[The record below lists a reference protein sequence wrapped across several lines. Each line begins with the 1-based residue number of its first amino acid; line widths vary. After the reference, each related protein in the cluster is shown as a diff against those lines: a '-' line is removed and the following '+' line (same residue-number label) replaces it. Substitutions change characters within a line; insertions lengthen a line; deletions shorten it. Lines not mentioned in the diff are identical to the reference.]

1 MAQIITARLSRN
13 DAQPWGFRLQGGKDF
28 GTPLVIQKVNTGSIA
43 DKAGL
48 QAGDAVVR
56 VNEADLYNLRH
67 KDAQDAIVRAGTSF
81 ELIVQR
87 GATWKPTVTPLPN
100 ISPSMGSH
108 IQPVTKTSLAANPQQ
123 VCTIGSGHNSAARP
137 FVNVNPNR
145 LPPSPVRSIT
155 SKQYNSPVGM
165 YSDQSIAESLS
176 AQAEVLAGG
185 VLGVNFK
192 KNEKVYNPEKSEVL
206 KMLQE
211 NESDPEPAGSTFYW
225 RQSHAIGGSATSA
238 QSHRPLTPS
247 YQTIP
252 DDRIGTPLQQNVL
265 APAALHRPSLP
276 QQPQPIL
283 KPAIPTYSQY
293 SPHGVF
299 VRIKDKNLHQEC
311 FKCATCGTSLKNQGY
326 YNLHNKLYCDI
337 HARLA
342 ALNSPPP
349 NATANG
355 LVPVTLPPKN
365 MGASTISSALNAH
378 AGNMNGNGNG
388 NGNNNNSCP
397 ELTKIKLNTKVND
410 DNNNN
415 FYDTRSNCSTSET
428 DCSSLSSSD
437 KENDSRPSS
446 SLYGSI
452 KPESQIKN
460 INENFQYKTLNGAVV
475 KSVVPPGKGI
485 KVDYYKVPNMAGPK
499 PFSYTQAP
507 QSMAGPPMAAPKSPS
522 SYPPAQPAWAPT
534 SAVNA
539 APKPIGQQNVQ
550 EDYDEDYYYVEDK
563 VKEKRIEIYVP
574 DEESEEEFDPKDLVN
589 ISRPPPSN
597 FIWPP
602 LCEIEKVP
610 IAAPLYTQ
618 PPETQHVTV
627 RPCTRPF
634 EKPSSRLSAQNL
646 IKVESQQTTDTMDSV
661 TEYVCCAGMDSN
673 NSNTCI
679 TATTTSTTSNASS
692 ESEYKMYQTQNNQYA
707 NMFDKSCK
715 DDDHEILE
723 INNSKITDL
732 RVTPPPPEL
741 PKIIKHVEFVE
752 PEASYK
758 AETYSNVFSS
768 RKETWQKLTGSN
780 TKKDEKIK
788 PIQQPVV
795 ELNDDEEDDVEAE
808 LIQGQHCGPNEG
820 SYYQLAP
827 SNIPQPTP
835 KLYQSEMQ
843 KALIYSSERPY
854 HISDVAP
861 TPEPKIPNIDMYEAA
876 IREAQ
881 LEELLKRD
889 EPEEAKNRQ
898 RRETPKFEV
907 KTTKKACDFP
917 LANQQPRKGTLMST
931 MARTASPKPI
941 EFMRTNIIEPVDLP
955 DDSDAYFPPP
965 VSMEPKPKMVSME
978 SYRTKSPFVAAL
990 TTVPD
995 RPFTPFGQEIMSQL
1009 VLELPANYLKKSTM
1023 TNALKTAPE
1032 ESFDPSSM
1040 EYEYDPT
1047 EYTAKVYE
1055 RINQEA
1061 DADESFDNQSAFV
1074 QIGSLTRSFLPSIQ
1088 PWSSHSDQPA
1098 ANNYIDAMSG
1108 QTDCKVSTSC
1118 HCKHAECCQQQQQ
1131 EEVVE
1136 PEKPVHQPLYPKR
1149 NSQPSPFEGL
1159 QVKVGNKMTNALHK
1173 PDDIPNYQR
1182 KWFNLPTQ
1190 NPGRTPE
1197 PDELRDN
1204 VPLAFTG
1211 QTAEERSRTERLSR
1225 PSSSMYA
1232 SVTNQQ
1238 QTVWPP
1244 SKPPTPALVLP
1255 ARQVPVIRADS
1266 ESELNGSK
1274 FRFEPLDEQQRSFM
1288 AGIRPPSTCY
1298 SPPTEEKPFPSIPYY
1313 QQHLAF
1319 YEAEPEHAGIFN
1331 PKACSPVPNRSR
1343 SPAFGPPPNPMRAF
1357 VPKCRDPDL
1366 DESGIYLCGGLL
1378 LSPVWY
1384 DKQEK
1389 QLPPGVQKKNL
1400 QGASRPPSKPDFE
1413 ALHRIAHER
1422 KVHNL
1427 INSRPSSPAI
1437 RTTTND
1443 TKAAPIPPPMPPT
1456 TPQVQLR
1463 QKRSIAE
1470 DGECQQIESKDGLPP
1485 KGIVANQVR
1494 RLSSDIGGIPLF
1506 PIRPTFTVSE
1516 QAAKNHFPISQSPT
1530 TVQEILDFGLG
1541 HNTPSQDGYERQM
1554 SNLHLQ
1560 QQTKISS
1567 SSSSASYHQQQQLL
1581 TTNQSHVSSQS
1592 SNHNFKN
1599 EQSLASAVSLQIPNV
1614 NPNSVVNRTSTGS
1627 VGQPG
1632 ALPKHGRT
1640 FTTTGPNRGQ
1650 GVLTQPT
1657 TGGRVPLCGCCA
1669 SQIRGPF
1676 ITALGKIWCPDH
1688 FVCVNGNCKR
1698 ELADI
1703 GFVEEKG
1710 DLYCEYCFEQFLAPP
1725 CSKCNGKIKGDCL
1738 NAIGKK
1744 FHPEC
1749 FKCTYCGKLFGNSP
1763 FFLEE
1768 GEAYCE
1774 ADWNELFT
1782 TKCFACGFPV
1792 EAGDR
1797 WVEALNNNYH
1807 SQCFNCTYCKKNLE
1821 GQSFFAKGG
1830 RPFCKAHAR

>member
-1 MAQIITARLSRN
+1 M
-13 DAQPWGFRLQGGKDF
+13 
-28 GTPLVIQKVNTGSIA
+28 
-43 DKAGL
+43 
-48 QAGDAVVR
+48 
-56 VNEADLYNLRH
+56 
-67 KDAQDAIVRAGTSF
+67 
-81 ELIVQR
+81 
-87 GATWKPTVTPLPN
+87 
-100 ISPSMGSH
+100 
-108 IQPVTKTSLAANPQQ
+108 
-123 VCTIGSGHNSAARP
+123 
-137 FVNVNPNR
+137 
-145 LPPSPVRSIT
+145 
-155 SKQYNSPVGM
+155 
-165 YSDQSIAESLS
+165 
-176 AQAEVLAGG
+176 
-185 VLGVNFK
+185 
-192 KNEKVYNPEKSEVL
+192 
-206 KMLQE
+206 
-211 NESDPEPAGSTFYW
+211 
-225 RQSHAIGGSATSA
+225 
-238 QSHRPLTPS
+238 
-247 YQTIP
+247 
-252 DDRIGTPLQQNVL
+252 
-265 APAALHRPSLP
+265 
-276 QQPQPIL
+276 
-283 KPAIPTYSQY
+283 
-293 SPHGVF
+293 
-299 VRIKDKNLHQEC
+299 
-311 FKCATCGTSLKNQGY
+311 
-326 YNLHNKLYCDI
+326 
-337 HARLA
+337 
-342 ALNSPPP
+342 
-349 NATANG
+349 
-355 LVPVTLPPKN
+355 
-365 MGASTISSALNAH
+365 
-378 AGNMNGNGNG
+378 
-388 NGNNNNSCP
+388 
-397 ELTKIKLNTKVND
+397 
-410 DNNNN
+410 
-415 FYDTRSNCSTSET
+415 
-428 DCSSLSSSD
+428 
-437 KENDSRPSS
+437 
-446 SLYGSI
+446 
-452 KPESQIKN
+452 
-460 INENFQYKTLNGAVV
+460 
-475 KSVVPPGKGI
+475 
-485 KVDYYKVPNMAGPK
+485 
-499 PFSYTQAP
+499 
-507 QSMAGPPMAAPKSPS
+507 
-522 SYPPAQPAWAPT
+522 
-534 SAVNA
+534 
-539 APKPIGQQNVQ
+539 
-550 EDYDEDYYYVEDK
+550 
-563 VKEKRIEIYVP
+563 
-574 DEESEEEFDPKDLVN
+574 VN

-602 LCEIEKVP
+602 LGEIEKVP

-646 IKVESQQTTDTMDSV
+646 IKVESQQTTATMDSV
-661 TEYVCCAGMDSN
+661 SEYVCCAGMDSN

-707 NMFDKSCK
+707 NMFDTSCK

-723 INNSKITDL
+723 INNSKIIDL

-741 PKIIKHVEFVE
+741 PKTIKHVEFVE

-768 RKETWQKLTGSN
+768 RKETWQKLTGSSV
-780 TKKDEKIK
+780 KKEVKIK
-788 PIQQPVV
+788 PIQQPAV

-917 LANQQPRKGTLMST
+917 YTNQQPRKGSLMAT
-931 MARTASPKPI
+931 MARTVSPKPI
-941 EFMRTNIIEPVDLP
+941 EFMRTNIIEPVALP

-1009 VLELPANYLKKSTM
+1009 TLQLPANLKKSTM
-1023 TNALKTAPE
+1023 SNALKTAPD

-1098 ANNYIDAMSG
+1098 ANNYTDAMSG

-1118 HCKHAECCQQQQQ
+1118 HCKHAECCQQQQ

-1136 PEKPVHQPLYPKR
+1136 PERPVHQPLYPKR

-1211 QTAEERSRTERLSR
+1211 QTGSNSDSRRNSVSRADQSCKNDEREDMFEDFPSEMRFPSRNVAFRGADGVGMSRRNSAVTVQAVDGNSRRASAQATMESANTSRRGSVVAMPQIESRRASAQGGVESNPSRRTSVVSFPTSSSVKQHSMIDEDAEEYHFPTQPKLTESGFPNRGVRKNSLADLPQRQKQQFDKQRELRQELSSHQNKMQQKQKNRQQRELEMMQLDHYQGHDQEEFEYQTSQQQLLQTAIQEESYEYQENPSMSSYEQEQEYKRQQDELEETQKVKEQELRAQKTREQEYQKEMEDIRAAENKIRVKRENEMREQTQREIEYRTLREQQDAEMRRKQAIIDAEMERQQKAMEDEIHRRQELERREKEEAERKRVEEIKRKEEHDIELARIEAILRENREIELKKLEDEIRERREQQAREIREAEAKIRRDQKANEENAREHKRLEVQAKIESKDQETRLQKELRMRQKQEADRKQREEFELFNVAEERSRTERLSR

-1232 SVTNQQ
+1232 SVTSQQ

-1266 ESELNGSK
+1266 VQSEFNGSK

-1331 PKACSPVPNRSR
+1331 PKAVSPVPNRSR

-1384 DKQEK
+1384 DKQDK

-1422 KVHNL
+1422 KLQNL
-1427 INSRPSSPAI
+1427 QNSRPSSPAI

-1470 DGECQQIESKDGLPP
+1470 DGECQQVESKDGLPP

-1506 PIRPTFTVSE
+1506 PIKPTFTVSE
-1516 QAAKNHFPISQSPT
+1516 QAEQNYFPISKSPT
-1530 TVQEILDFGLG
+1530 TVQEILDFGQGHG

-1567 SSSSASYHQQQQLL
+1567 SSLSASHHQQQQQL

-1592 SNHNFKN
+1592 LNQHYKN

-1669 SQIRGPF
+1669 SQIRW
-1676 ITALGKIWCPDH
+1676 AS
-1688 FVCVNGNCKR
+1688 
-1698 ELADI
+1698 I
-1703 GFVEEKG
+1703 GFLTYISGMIVVV
-1710 DLYCEYCFEQFLAPP
+1710 FL
-1725 CSKCNGKIKGDCL
+1725 
-1738 NAIGKK
+1738 
-1744 FHPEC
+1744 
-1749 FKCTYCGKLFGNSP
+1749 
-1763 FFLEE
+1763 
-1768 GEAYCE
+1768 
-1774 ADWNELFT
+1774 
-1782 TKCFACGFPV
+1782 
-1792 EAGDR
+1792 
-1797 WVEALNNNYH
+1797 
-1807 SQCFNCTYCKKNLE
+1807 
-1821 GQSFFAKGG
+1821 
-1830 RPFCKAHAR
+1830 

>member
-1 MAQIITARLSRN
+1 M
-13 DAQPWGFRLQGGKDF
+13 
-28 GTPLVIQKVNTGSIA
+28 
-43 DKAGL
+43 
-48 QAGDAVVR
+48 
-56 VNEADLYNLRH
+56 
-67 KDAQDAIVRAGTSF
+67 
-81 ELIVQR
+81 
-87 GATWKPTVTPLPN
+87 
-100 ISPSMGSH
+100 
-108 IQPVTKTSLAANPQQ
+108 
-123 VCTIGSGHNSAARP
+123 
-137 FVNVNPNR
+137 
-145 LPPSPVRSIT
+145 
-155 SKQYNSPVGM
+155 
-165 YSDQSIAESLS
+165 
-176 AQAEVLAGG
+176 
-185 VLGVNFK
+185 
-192 KNEKVYNPEKSEVL
+192 
-206 KMLQE
+206 
-211 NESDPEPAGSTFYW
+211 
-225 RQSHAIGGSATSA
+225 
-238 QSHRPLTPS
+238 
-247 YQTIP
+247 
-252 DDRIGTPLQQNVL
+252 
-265 APAALHRPSLP
+265 
-276 QQPQPIL
+276 
-283 KPAIPTYSQY
+283 
-293 SPHGVF
+293 
-299 VRIKDKNLHQEC
+299 
-311 FKCATCGTSLKNQGY
+311 
-326 YNLHNKLYCDI
+326 
-337 HARLA
+337 
-342 ALNSPPP
+342 
-349 NATANG
+349 
-355 LVPVTLPPKN
+355 
-365 MGASTISSALNAH
+365 
-378 AGNMNGNGNG
+378 
-388 NGNNNNSCP
+388 
-397 ELTKIKLNTKVND
+397 
-410 DNNNN
+410 
-415 FYDTRSNCSTSET
+415 
-428 DCSSLSSSD
+428 
-437 KENDSRPSS
+437 
-446 SLYGSI
+446 
-452 KPESQIKN
+452 
-460 INENFQYKTLNGAVV
+460 
-475 KSVVPPGKGI
+475 
-485 KVDYYKVPNMAGPK
+485 
-499 PFSYTQAP
+499 
-507 QSMAGPPMAAPKSPS
+507 
-522 SYPPAQPAWAPT
+522 
-534 SAVNA
+534 
-539 APKPIGQQNVQ
+539 
-550 EDYDEDYYYVEDK
+550 
-563 VKEKRIEIYVP
+563 
-574 DEESEEEFDPKDLVN
+574 VN

-602 LCEIEKVP
+602 LGEIEKVP

-634 EKPSSRLSAQNL
+634 EKPTSRLSVQNL
-646 IKVESQQTTDTMDSV
+646 IKVESQQTTATMDSV
-661 TEYVCCAGMDSN
+661 TDYVCCAGMDSGN

-707 NMFDKSCK
+707 NMFDTSCK
-715 DDDHEILE
+715 DDDHEVLQ
-723 INNSKITDL
+723 INNSKIIDL

-741 PKIIKHVEFVE
+741 LKTIKHVEFVE
-752 PEASYK
+752 PEESYK

-780 TKKDEKIK
+780 MKKDEKIK

-795 ELNDDEEDDVEAE
+795 ELANDDEEDDVEAE
-808 LIQGQHCGPNEG
+808 LIQGQLCGPNEG

-861 TPEPKIPNIDMYEAA
+861 TPEPKTPNIDMYEAA

-889 EPEEAKNRQ
+889 EPEEAKNRS
-898 RRETPKFEV
+898 RRETPKFEL
-907 KTTKKACDFP
+907 KSTKKACAFP
-917 LANQQPRKGTLMST
+917 LSDQQPRKGTLMSS

-941 EFMRTNIIEPVDLP
+941 EFMRTNIIEPVALP

-965 VSMEPKPKMVSME
+965 CSMEPKPKMVSME

-1009 VLELPANYLKKSTM
+1009 TLELPAKFLKKNSM
-1023 TNALKTAPE
+1023 TDALKTAPE

-1061 DADESFDNQSAFV
+1061 DVDESFDDQSAFV
-1074 QIGSLTRSFLPSIQ
+1074 QLGSLTRSYLPSIQ

-1098 ANNYIDAMSG
+1098 ANNYTDAMSG
-1108 QTDCKVSTSC
+1108 QTNCKVSTSC
-1118 HCKHAECCQQQQQ
+1118 HCKHAECCQQQQ

-1136 PEKPVHQPLYPKR
+1136 PERPVHQPLYPKR
-1149 NSQPSPFEGL
+1149 NQQPSPFEGM

-1197 PDELRDN
+1197 PEELREN

-1211 QTAEERSRTERLSR
+1211 QTGSNSGSRRNSMSKADQSYKHEEHEDMFEDFPSEMRFPSRNVAFKSDGVGMSRRNSVVAIQSVDVNSRRGSAQATMESANTSRRTSVVAMPPAESGTRRASAQAVVESNPSRRTSVVTFPTSSNAKQHLMIDEDSDGVVEEYHFPTQPKLTESGFPNRGVRKNSLADLPQRQKQQFDKQRELRQELSSHQNKMQQKQKNRQQRELDMMQIDHYQVQSPGIQEEIEYQSVQKQSMQNAIQEEAHEYEEDPSMSSYEQEQEYKRQQDELEETQKLKEQELRAQQTREQEYQRECEDIRAAENKIRVKREKEMREQTQREIEYRTLREVQDAEMRRKQAEIDAEMERQQKAMEDEIHRRQEIERREAEEAERKRVEEIKRKEEHDIELARIEAILRENREIELKKLEEEIRERREQQAREIREAEAKIRRDQKANEENVREHKRLEVQAKIESKDQETRLQKELKMRQKQGADRKQREEMELFNVAEERSRTERLSR
-1225 PSSSMYA
+1225 PNSSMYA
-1232 SVTNQQ
+1232 SVGYQQ

-1255 ARQVPVIRADS
+1255 ARQVPIIRTDS

-1331 PKACSPVPNRSR
+1331 PKAVSPVPNRSR

-1357 VPKCRDPDL
+1357 VPKCRDPEL
-1366 DESGIYLCGGLL
+1366 DESGIYLCGGRL

-1400 QGASRPPSKPDFE
+1400 QGPSRPPSKPDFE

-1422 KVHNL
+1422 KLHNL
-1427 INSRPSSPAI
+1427 QNSRPSSPAI

-1456 TPQVQLR
+1456 TPKVQIR
-1463 QKRSIAE
+1463 QKRAIAE
-1470 DGECQQIESKDGLPP
+1470 DGECQQVESTDGLPP

-1494 RLSSDIGGIPLF
+1494 RLSSDVGGHPSF
-1506 PIRPTFTVSE
+1506 PIRAPFTVSE
-1516 QAAKNHFPISQSPT
+1516 QAEKNHFPISLSPT
-1530 TVQEILDFGLG
+1530 TVQDFYNIG

-1554 SNLHLQ
+1554 TNLHLQ
-1560 QQTKISS
+1560 QQTKFSS
-1567 SSSSASYHQQQQLL
+1567 SSSSASHHHQQQQQL

-1592 SNHNFKN
+1592 LNHHFNN
-1599 EQSLASAVSLQIPNV
+1599 GQSLASAVSLQIPHV

-1657 TGGRVPLCGCCA
+1657 SGGRVPLCGCCA
-1669 SQIRGPF
+1669 SQIRWASIF
-1676 ITALGKIWCPDH
+1676 
-1688 FVCVNGNCKR
+1688 
-1698 ELADI
+1698 
-1703 GFVEEKG
+1703 
-1710 DLYCEYCFEQFLAPP
+1710 CFLWH
-1725 CSKCNGKIKGDCL
+1725 DC
-1738 NAIGKK
+1738 
-1744 FHPEC
+1744 
-1749 FKCTYCGKLFGNSP
+1749 
-1763 FFLEE
+1763 
-1768 GEAYCE
+1768 
-1774 ADWNELFT
+1774 FT
-1782 TKCFACGFPV
+1782 
-1792 EAGDR
+1792 
-1797 WVEALNNNYH
+1797 
-1807 SQCFNCTYCKKNLE
+1807 
-1821 GQSFFAKGG
+1821 
-1830 RPFCKAHAR
+1830 

>member
-56 VNEADLYNLRH
+56 INEADLYNLRH

-87 GATWKPTVTPLPN
+87 GATWKPTVTPLSN

-123 VCTIGSGHNSAARP
+123 VCTIGSGHNTAARP
-137 FVNVNPNR
+137 F

-155 SKQYNSPVGM
+155 SKQYNTPVGM

-176 AQAEVLAGG
+176 AQTEVLAGG

-192 KNEKVYNPEKSEVL
+192 KNEKVYNPENSEVL

-211 NESDPEPAGSTFYW
+211 SESDPEPASSTFYW

-238 QSHRPLTPS
+238 QIHRPLTPS
-247 YQTIP
+247 YQTLP

-283 KPAIPTYSQY
+283 KPTANPTYSQT
-293 SPHGVF
+293 SSHGVF

-326 YNLHNKLYCDI
+326 YNLHNKLYCDV

-349 NATANG
+349 NANANG
-355 LVPVTLPPKN
+355 LVPVTFPP
-365 MGASTISSALNAH
+365 S
-378 AGNMNGNGNG
+378 
-388 NGNNNNSCP
+388 
-397 ELTKIKLNTKVND
+397 
-410 DNNNN
+410 
-415 FYDTRSNCSTSET
+415 
-428 DCSSLSSSD
+428 
-437 KENDSRPSS
+437 
-446 SLYGSI
+446 
-452 KPESQIKN
+452 
-460 INENFQYKTLNGAVV
+460 
-475 KSVVPPGKGI
+475 KSPG
-485 KVDYYKVPNMAGPK
+485 
-499 PFSYTQAP
+499 FS
-507 QSMAGPPMAAPKSPS
+507 PKSPGYS
-522 SYPPAQPAWAPT
+522 
-534 SAVNA
+534 
-539 APKPIGQQNVQ
+539 PKSPGLSPKSPGFSPKSVGFSPKSPGFSPKSPGFSPNSQ
-550 EDYDEDYYYVEDK
+550 EDYEEDFYCVEDK
-563 VKEKRIEIYVP
+563 VKEKRVEIYVP
-574 DEESEEEFDPKDLVN
+574 DDESDEEFDPKDLVN

-602 LCEIEKVP
+602 LGEIEKVP

-627 RPCTRPF
+627 RPCTRPY
-634 EKPSSRLSAQNL
+634 EKPTSRLSAQNL
-646 IKVESQQTTDTMDSV
+646 IKVESQQTTATTDSV

-707 NMFDKSCK
+707 NMFDTSCK
-715 DDDHEILE
+715 EDDNEILE
-723 INNSKITDL
+723 INNSKIIDL
-732 RVTPPPPEL
+732 RVTPPAPEL
-741 PKIIKHVEFVE
+741 PKTIKHVEFVE
-752 PEASYK
+752 PEENYK

-768 RKETWQKLTGSN
+768 RKETWQKLTN
-780 TKKDEKIK
+780 TNIKKDEKLK

-795 ELNDDEEDDVEAE
+795 LNDDDDDDDDDEDDVEAE
-808 LIQGQHCGPNEG
+808 LIKGQLCGPNEG

-854 HISDVAP
+854 NISDVAP
-861 TPEPKIPNIDMYEAA
+861 TPEPKTPNIDMYEAA

-889 EPEEAKNRQ
+889 EPDQANNRS

-907 KTTKKACDFP
+907 KAIKKASDFP
-917 LANQQPRKGTLMST
+917 YSNQQPRKGSLMSS

-941 EFMRTNIIEPVDLP
+941 EFMRTNIIEPVALP

-1009 VLELPANYLKKSTM
+1009 TLQLPTNLKKSSM
-1023 TNALKTAPE
+1023 SNALKTAPA

-1047 EYTAKVYE
+1047 EYTSKVYE
-1055 RINQEA
+1055 SISQEA
-1061 DADESFDNQSAFV
+1061 DVDEGLDDQSAFV
-1074 QIGSLTRSFLPSIQ
+1074 QIGSLTRSYLPSIQ

-1098 ANNYIDAMSG
+1098 TNNYTDAMSG
-1108 QTDCKVSTSC
+1108 QTDCKVSSSC
-1118 HCKHAECCQQQQQ
+1118 HCKHAECCQQQQ
-1131 EEVVE
+1131 EEVIE

-1149 NSQPSPFEGL
+1149 NQQPSPFEGM
-1159 QVKVGNKMTNALHK
+1159 QVKVGNKMTNTLHK

-1197 PDELRDN
+1197 PEELREN
-1204 VPLAFTG
+1204 VPLAFAG
-1211 QTAEERSRTERLSR
+1211 QTGSNSNSRLH
-1225 PSSSMYA
+1225 
-1232 SVTNQQ
+1232 QQ

-1255 ARQVPVIRADS
+1255 ARQIPVIRTDS

-1331 PKACSPVPNRSR
+1331 PKTVSPVPNRSR

-1357 VPKCRDPDL
+1357 VPKCRDPEL
-1366 DESGIYLCGGLL
+1366 DESGLYLCGGRL
-1378 LSPVWY
+1378 LSPIWY

-1389 QLPPGVQKKNL
+1389 NLPPGVQKKNL
-1400 QGASRPPSKPDFE
+1400 QGSSRPPSKPDFE

-1422 KVHNL
+1422 KLHNL
-1427 INSRPSSPAI
+1427 QNSRPSSPAI
-1437 RTTTND
+1437 RTTTNG

-1463 QKRSIAE
+1463 QKRSVAE

-1494 RLSSDIGGIPLF
+1494 RLSSDVGGIPSF
-1506 PIRPTFTVSE
+1506 PIRATFTVSE
-1516 QAAKNHFPISQSPT
+1516 QAEKNQFPISQTPT
-1530 TVQEILDFGLG
+1530 TIQDISDIG
-1541 HNTPSQDGYERQM
+1541 HNTSSQDGYERQM
-1554 SNLHLQ
+1554 TNLHLQ
-1560 QQTKISS
+1560 QQNKFSS
-1567 SSSSASYHQQQQLL
+1567 SSSSASHYQQQQQSKL

-1592 SNHNFKN
+1592 LNHHFNN
-1599 EQSLASAVSLQIPNV
+1599 GQSLASAVSLQIPNV

-1650 GVLTQPT
+1650 GVLTQPS

-1749 FKCTYCGKLFGNSP
+1749 FKCTYCGKLFGNCP